1 MSFLYPQFLFALAA
15 IAIPIAIHL
24 FNFQRPKKVM
34 FTNVR
39 FLRDVQAST
48 SSNLKIKHLLVLLA
62 RVLFVAFLVFAF
74 AQPFFK
80 QQQDNAQAGAKHVS
94 IYLDNSFSMQG
105 GSQTGNLL
113 DMGAN
118 MAEEISR
125 IYPENTLYHFITN
138 TFEGKS
144 QYFVSQDK
152 LREALTEV
160 KFANNYRE
168 AEAVYKRQQSAF
180 QTAAVPAGGDL
191 FWFSDFQKSNV
202 GAIEAL
208 HIDST
213 KMLHLVPLA
222 QSGVSNVYIDS
233 LWLDSPFFKASAN
246 NSLKVKVVN
255 GGKEDVTDI
264 VLKLFVEDVQVSTA
278 SLTLPAGTTQEAAFT
293 FTVNDDAVKK
303 CKVTIED
310 YPVVFDNE
318 YYFVLK
324 NAPEIRVMHVWQNQ
338 TPYVTNV
345 FSNGALFNIQ
355 SFNYKN
361 INFDQFTKADLIVL
375 EGIESFDVA
384 LTEAIGKAVRNGQS
398 VAIFPAARPEPTSY
412 SSMLL
417 AAGAGAVEV
426 VRPDSLS
433 TGINQQL
440 ATPDLRNPF
449 YEGVFENASSPNTT
463 MPFGNKVLKW
473 SQPGQKL
480 LTYKG
485 GSAFLSQFRRGG
497 GQVYL
502 FASPLHDDYTNLHR
516 NATIF
521 LPVMYRM
528 AMLSVNNSEKLA
540 FNFQETAL
548 SVEVGD
554 VATDR
559 VFKLVKGDMEII
571 PEQRVADRRLVMS
584 LPKIDMEPGFYEL
597 KHNGET
603 ITTLAFN
610 YDKGESAFDF
620 YTEEELSALFASK
633 PNIRVYKDADRG
645 TFVSD
650 LQSQQV
656 GTPLWKY
663 ALMIALLFLLIEILL
678 IRLWRTNPVAKV
690 KQKA

>member
-24 FNFQRPKKVM
+24 FNFQKPKKVM

-48 SSNLKIKHLLVLLA
+48 SSNLQLKHLLVLLA
-62 RVLFVAFLVFAF
+62 RVLFIAFLVFAF

-80 QQQDNAQAGAKHVS
+80 KQQDDANAGARHVS
-94 IYLDNSFSMQG
+94 IYLDNSYSMQG

-113 DMGAN
+113 DMGAT

-208 HIDST
+208 DIDST
-213 KMLHLVPLA
+213 KTLHLVPMA
-222 QSGVSNVYIDS
+222 QTGVSNVYIDS

-255 GGKEDVTDI
+255 GGKEDVSDI
-264 VLKLFVEDVQVSTA
+264 ILKLFVEDVQVSTA
-278 SLTLPAGTTQEAAFT
+278 SLNLPAGTTQDASFT
-293 FTVNDDAVKK
+293 FTVNDNAVKK
-303 CKVTIED
+303 CRVTIED

-345 FSNGALFNIQ
+345 FSNEALFNIN
-355 SFNYKN
+355 SYNYKN
-361 INFDQFTKADLIVL
+361 INFDQFTKSDLIVL
-375 EGIESFDVA
+375 EGVETFDVA
-384 LTEAIGKAVRNGQS
+384 LTEAINKALRNGQS
-398 VAIFPAARPEPTSY
+398 VAVFPAVRPDAASY
-412 SSMLL
+412 NSMLV
-417 AAGAGAVEV
+417 ANGAGTVELV
-426 VRPDSLS
+426 KNDSLS
-433 TGINQQL
+433 TGITQQL
-440 ATPDLRNPF
+440 AVPDLRNPF

-463 MPFGNKVLKW
+463 MPFANRVLKW
-473 SQPGQKL
+473 NQPGQKI

-485 GSAFLSQFRRGG
+485 GSSFLSQYRRGG
-497 GQVYL
+497 GQLYV
-502 FASPLHDDYTNLHR
+502 FASPLNDDYTNLHR

-540 FNFQETAL
+540 FTFQEPAL

-554 VATDR
+554 VAADR

-584 LPKIDMEPGFYEL
+584 LPKIDMEPGFYDL
-597 KHNGET
+597 KQDGQT
-603 ITTLAFN
+603 LTTLAFN

-620 YTEEELSALFASK
+620 YTEEELAALFANK
-633 PNIRVYKDADRG
+633 PNIKVYQEATRG
-645 TFVSD
+645 EFARD

-663 ALMIALLFLLIEILL
+663 ALMAALFFLLAEVLL